1 MKIEVLPIED
11 LQAFR
16 AQLLNDIKELLSKKI
31 NERNLKPLIKSNE
44 VRKLLSISPG
54 TLHNLR
60 ITGKIKSKK
69 IGNLH
74 YYKQE
79 EIEKLMDREE

>member
-1 MKIEVLPIED
+1 LKYFI
-11 LQAFR
+11 
-16 AQLLNDIKELLSKKI
+16 KKI
-31 NERNLKPLIKSNE
+31 SLIKTWNALIKSNE

-79 EIEKLMDREE
+79 EIAKLMDDEA